1 VRLRVLV
8 AALAATVVA
17 GCGGEPDL
25 PAAYER
31 CVGATVQRGLA
42 ANPKPVPPE
51 VRPQFEAMQR
61 KLAEGACGQQR
72 EACEQDRSSPAC
84 KAFLGRYGH

>member
-1 VRLRVLV
+1 
-8 AALAATVVA
+8 
-17 GCGGEPDL
+17 
-25 PAAYER
+25 
-31 CVGATVQRGLA
+31 
-42 ANPKPVPPE
+42 
-51 VRPQFEAMQR
+51 MQR

>member
-1 VRLRVLV
+1 LRALAAAFA
-8 AALAATVVA
+8 AALAA

-31 CVGATVQRGLA
+31 CVGATVQRSLA

-61 KLAEGACGQQR
+61 QLAEGACGQQR
-72 EACEQDRSSPAC
+72 EACEKEPSGSTC
-84 KAFLGRYGH
+84 KAFLGRYGR